1 MRLFLSAM
9 PLLAVTPALAQQAT
23 GSDPVVNLQRAAPPP
38 PADDPRRQGPELD
51 VFWGTATPTPTPTPS
66 LPPIVAPTVTP
77 APTPVSYTHLT
88 LPMKR
93 IV

>member
-1 MRLFLSAM
+1 MRLFLSAL

-51 VFWGTATPTPTPTPS
+51 VFRGTATPTPTPTPHLFASTRAIARTYERISEVDS
-66 LPPIVAPTVTP
+66 L
-77 APTPVSYTHLT
+77 LT
-88 LPMKR
+88 SDH
-93 IV
+93 